1 MIVSFVEKLQQR
13 MQQGLPGMEAQ
24 RKMAPAGRIPD
35 AFDETAFPQ
44 ARKASVLVL
53 FYPYRNAVHTV
64 LMKRPDYDGV
74 HSGQMSFPGGSM
86 EKDDANAA
94 FTALREAEEELG
106 IQKDKVVLTGQLSG
120 VYIPPSNFFVYPFI
134 GYCTERPEFIL
145 QKTEVAA
152 IVEVS
157 VDVIVNDT
165 FKGIEKRKRA
175 DQIFDAPYYLIG
187 QDKVWGATAII
198 LSELE
203 VILRDII

>member
-1 MIVSFVEKLQQR
+1 MIVQFMEKLQQR

-35 AFDETAFPQ
+35 TFDETAFPQ

-53 FYPYRNAVHTV
+53 FYPYRNMVHTV

-86 EKDDANAA
+86 EKQDPDAA

-106 IQKDKVVLTGQLSG
+106 IQRDQVMLTGQLSG
-120 VYIPPSNFFVYPFI
+120 IYIPPSNFFVYPFV
-134 GYCTERPEFIL
+134 GYCLQRPQFIL
-145 QKTEVAA
+145 QQTEVAA
-152 IVEVS
+152 IIEVP
-157 VDVIVNDT
+157 VDVIVNDAI
-165 FKGIEKRKRA
+165 KGIEKRKRA
-175 DQIFDAPYYLIG
+175 DQFFDAPYYLIEEN
-187 QDKVWGATAII
+187 KVWGATAII

-203 VILRDII
+203 VLLRDVI